1 MDSGQG
7 PGPSQNNHSRGRNSK
22 YRPKP
27 RNPKHQKPTNQN
39 SDTRQPPAGQRR
51 YNGARTKVDHQPG
64 QNKNRRRPTF
74 IGYQFL
80 YKVSQCD
87 SKDIITEFNK
97 NKIAIMDILQ
107 NPIEKLDFFP
117 IILEI
122 ANKVSDSNFPQL
134 KLEFILNICNSN
146 FIKLHL
152 VLYLA
157 NLPFCATKRDNM
169 MYWNDQ
175 VKFWNNLIVLLETIT
190 AISPSTAMNRCR
202 ALIESSSKACI
213 DLLKERHGFVLPEEY
228 TLRLQKVRDMITE
241 HEKVKETE
249 VLENP
254 YRIPICEGEPPTS
267 FRQLSLLPT
276 EEDLLE
282 TQPFL
287 RPNIVKGAYSDVD
300 HYLDVQFRLLRED
313 CFGPIR
319 EGIQQFRKDPNRRHY
334 DNIRL
339 FRNVHFAEPYV
350 STVNFGNIIEV
361 DRHTKRSFMNIKW
374 EYNKRF
380 LYGALILLSKDNCKS
395 FIVGTIAD
403 REPKYLSK
411 GKIPVSLIT
420 ERKSLD
426 INKDEQYI
434 MIESDVYFEPYYHV
448 LKVLQDQSF
457 PQHLTMK
464 KYIVDVEASTK
475 PPQFFENKNIGNILP
490 TAEET
495 GLNDS
500 QYEAFKLALTHEF
513 AVIQGPPG
521 TGKTYMG
528 VKVAEYLLQNINH
541 MGCLLLIVCYT
552 NHALDQFLEAIL
564 NITTSLVRIG
574 GQSRLEI
581 MKPYN
586 LNNVR
591 SQNKHSQYN
600 SLYYEK
606 KDKLKEAILHLKQ
619 LQNNIISLDSGITNI
634 HTLSLVQE
642 SKVVCGYIRERYSQ
656 DTVTTFCLVDWLFD
670 NIKIDYNMPIPDI
683 QFLQNELNAFY
694 SNTENDHRTI
704 HDNDF
709 DEFAIEDA
717 CVSNICV
724 FSLKDEYERV
734 IKLMTSK
741 GDSRVIYEVLTLIE
755 VFKEMKSRWEQDED
769 ADSKVACGN
778 PSKMPIYNRWKLYFQ
793 WVADLKI
800 KLLENVSTLQDNALA
815 AKVEYDEARMI
826 LDIDSIT
833 EKKVVGMTTTGAAR
847 LQKMI
852 KELAPPIVIIEEAA
866 EVLEQHIITTLHKN
880 CQHVILIG
888 DQQQLRPSAAH
899 MELARHYNIEVS
911 LFERMINNKIHSRR
925 LAVQHRM
932 RPEFAALISP
942 HIYPDLQNHPS
953 VENFPK
959 IRGMKKN
966 LFFYTHDHLEESGK
980 DSTSKFNSKEAD
992 VALRLA
998 NYLMQQGYDPQD
1010 ITLLCCYT
1018 AQMFYM
1024 KREKKN
1030 YVHLNDVKVTVVD
1043 NYQGEESKIIILSL
1057 VRNNL
1062 DNKIGFLATPNRVCV
1077 ALSRAKEGFY
1087 IFGNINMLKSQSELW
1102 KNISGTLEQEDS
1114 VGSSLQLQC
1123 SFHPE
1128 QITNITTDSD
1138 FDMAPEGGC
1147 LLKCNLNLSCG
1158 HVCPLVCHGYDRN
1171 HETIQCIEKCQR
1183 KICEKQ
1189 HVCPLACARE
1199 CEPCKVIVNKKL
1211 PCTHYMDTWCSTEP
1225 KDAKCLSI
1233 VSVILPHC
1241 GHEAQKACY
1250 VDLASVKCSVPCKAR
1265 MNCGHVCEKFCH
1277 VISDPDH
1284 EKTKCEK
1291 PCANVK
1297 KGCTFTSEIDTDSLA
1312 HQCQKMCY
1320 EECDECKVEVKKRRT
1335 TCKHLEQVPC
1345 NVDINSIKCKKK
1357 CARVLKCNHFCMK
1370 LCNEKCGDCDQ
1381 LVNKV
1386 IPGCNHVVRVKCSV
1400 EPTKYD
1406 CTQQCKRLLEC
1417 GHECLKQCNQPCD
1430 ARECGEL
1437 SNKSTTGLCGHQIMI
1452 PCKMAKNNPN
1462 DPSFKKE
1469 LLRYCKFPCSAVLSC
1484 DHRCVGSCSECYQF
1498 RLHAPCA
1505 AKCNKDIICGHRCVE
1520 PCNEVCP
1527 PCNKPCEVRCPH
1539 SKCNNQCGKP
1549 CVSCKEK
1556 CTRRCPHGQC
1566 KRLCGQACSVAAC
1579 SEPCPKIQK
1588 CKHPCRGLC
1597 GHPCPNVCKICK
1609 PDDFPKDFLGDDYED
1624 DAKLVLLED
1633 CNHIVE
1639 VEEMDTWMF
1648 SKMDTIGIKSCPKC
1662 RKPILKSYR
1671 YKDIINNI
1679 FKFDINPVKEKVYGS
1694 KRDITAKMEELNNKL
1709 QHLFNEDIQ
1718 TLFNFR
1724 NSYLSDYPERA
1735 YKELEKYVKKNK
1747 RLSLMQIEMSLIY
1760 CNILE
1765 ILFEKRKNYSGV
1777 AKHFLAEFTSQINDI
1792 YRYLIRNVKKI
1803 NYQQQQDINCEIN
1816 RVHATIQYE
1825 NLVRNY
1831 YTINKQPD
1839 ILKAF
1844 NDTERIIFSI
1854 ERFNKEKGTAAL
1866 KSLQNVIKSNVVV
1879 IFEQERKMIVKA
1891 IGLKAGHWFKC
1902 PNGHFYCIGDCGG
1915 AMVVGKC
1922 PDCGT
1927 AVGGTRHTLLSD
1939 NKHASE
1945 MDDSKFP
1952 AWSEQNNLEN
1962 FHLD

>member
-7 PGPSQNNHSRGRNSK
+7 PGTSRNNHNRGRNSK
-22 YRPKP
+22 YRPNP
-27 RNPKHQKPTNQN
+27 RKPKHQKPTNQN
-39 SDTRQPPAGQRR
+39 SDTRQTPGVRQ
-51 YNGARTKVDHQPG
+51 YNAAHSKFDHHSG
-64 QNKNRRRPTF
+64 ENKNKRRPTF

-80 YKVSQCD
+80 FKVSQCD

-97 NKIAIMDILQ
+97 HKIAIMDVLQ

-134 KLEFILNICNSN
+134 KLEFILDICNSN

-157 NLPFCATKRDNM
+157 NLPYCATKRDNLL
-169 MYWNDQ
+169 YWNDQ

-190 AISPSTAMNRCR
+190 AISPFTAMTRCR
-202 ALIESSSKACI
+202 ALIEGSSKACI

-228 TLRLQKVRDMITE
+228 TLRLQNVRDMIME
-241 HEKVKETE
+241 HEKVKESE

-254 YRIPICEGEPPTS
+254 SRIPMCEGEPPTS

-319 EGIQQFRKDPNRRHY
+319 EGIQQYRKEPNRRHY
-334 DNIRL
+334 DNIRI

-350 STVNFGNIIEV
+350 SAVNFGIIIEV
-361 DRHTKRSFMNIKW
+361 DRHTKKSFKTIKW
-374 EYNKRF
+374 DYNKRF

-395 FIVGTIAD
+395 FIVATIAD
-403 REPKYLSK
+403 REPKYLSR

-420 ERKSLD
+420 ERKRLD
-426 INKDEQYI
+426 FNKDDKYI

-457 PQHLTMK
+457 PKHLPMK
-464 KYIVDVEASTK
+464 KYIVDVEASSK
-475 PPQFFENKNIGNILP
+475 APQFFENKNIENILP

-495 GLNDS
+495 GLNNS

-528 VKVAEYLLQNINH
+528 VKVAEYLLRNLH
-541 MGCLLLIVCYT
+541 HVDCLLLIVCYT

-564 NITTSLVRIG
+564 NITDSLVRIG
-574 GQSRLEI
+574 GQSRLDT

-591 SQNKHSQYN
+591 SKNKHSHYN

-606 KDKLKEAILHLKQ
+606 KDKLKQTILHLKQ
-619 LQNNIISLDSGITNI
+619 LQNNILALDSGITNI
-634 HTLSLVQE
+634 NTMSLVEE
-642 SKVVCGYIRERYSQ
+642 SKVVCGNIRERYSQ
-656 DTVTTFCLVDWLFD
+656 GTATTYCLVDWLIEKV
-670 NIKIDYNMPIPDI
+670 NIKFHVELPDI
-683 QFLQNELNAFY
+683 QFLQNELNAFC
-694 SNTENDHRTI
+694 SNTENDYRTI
-704 HDNDF
+704 HDDLDDF
-709 DEFAIEDA
+709 VMEDA

-724 FSLKDEYERV
+724 FSLKNEYERV
-734 IKLMTSK
+734 IKLMTNN
-741 GDSRVIYEVLTLIE
+741 GDYREIYKILTVID
-755 VFKEMKSRWEQDED
+755 VFKEMKSLWEQDEN
-769 ADSKVACGN
+769 AHTNVARGN
-778 PSKMPIYNRWKLYFQ
+778 PTKMPIYNRWKLYFQ
-793 WVADLKI
+793 WVAKLKI

-815 AKVEYDEARMI
+815 AKEEYDEARMI
-826 LDIDSIT
+826 LDIDTIK

-932 RPEFAALISP
+932 RPEFSALISP
-942 HIYPDLQNHPS
+942 HIYPDLQNHAS

-966 LFFYTHDHLEESGK
+966 LFFYTHDNLEETGN

-998 NYLMQQGYDPQD
+998 NYLMQQGYNSED
-1010 ITLLCCYT
+1010 ITLLCCYA

-1030 YVHLNDVKVTVVD
+1030 YVHLDNVKVTVVD

-1057 VRNNL
+1057 VRNNI

-1102 KNISGTLEQEDS
+1102 KNISATLEQEDS
-1114 VGSSLQLQC
+1114 VGSSIELQC
-1123 SFHPE
+1123 LFHPE
-1128 QITNITTDSD
+1128 QITNITTDVD
-1138 FDMAPEGGC
+1138 FDKVPEGGC
-1147 LLKCNLNLSCG
+1147 LLKCNLSLSCG

-1171 HETIQCIEKCQR
+1171 HEKITCIEKCER

-1189 HVCPLACARE
+1189 HVCPLRCARQ
-1199 CEPCKVIVNKKL
+1199 CEPCKVILNKKL
-1211 PCTHYMDTWCSTEP
+1211 PCTHYMDIWCSTEP
-1225 KDAKCLSI
+1225 KDAKCLTT

-1250 VDLASVKCSVPCKAR
+1250 VDLDFVKCSVPCKAR
-1265 MNCGHVCEKFCH
+1265 MNCGHVCEKSCH
-1277 VISDPDH
+1277 VTSDPYH
-1284 EKTKCEK
+1284 EATKCEK

-1297 KGCTFTSEIDTDSLA
+1297 KGCTFTSEIENESLA

-1345 NVDINSIKCKKK
+1345 NVDINTIKCKNK
-1357 CARVLKCNHFCMK
+1357 CARKLKCDHFCKKM
-1370 LCNEKCGDCDQ
+1370 CNEKCGDCDQ

-1386 IPGCNHVVRVKCSV
+1386 IPGCNHVERVKCSV
-1400 EPTKYD
+1400 EPTKD
-1406 CTQQCKRLLEC
+1406 KCTQQCKLLLEC
-1417 GHECLKQCNQPCD
+1417 GHGCLKQCNQPCD
-1430 ARECGEL
+1430 ARECEEF
-1437 SNKSTTGLCGHQIMI
+1437 SEKSTTGLCGHKIII
-1452 PCKMAKNNPN
+1452 PCKMAKDDPN
-1462 DPSFKKE
+1462 DPRFKKQ
-1469 LLRYCKFPCSAVLSC
+1469 LLRYCKFPCSALLSC
-1484 DHRCVGSCSECYQF
+1484 DHRCEGSCSKCYQF

-1527 PCNKPCEVRCPH
+1527 PCNKPCEVSCPH
-1539 SKCNNQCGKP
+1539 SKCNNKCGSP
-1549 CVSCKEK
+1549 CVFCKEK
-1556 CTRRCPHGQC
+1556 CARRCPHGQC
-1566 KRLCGQACSVAAC
+1566 NRLCGQPCSVAAC
-1579 SEPCPKIQK
+1579 SEPCPKMQK

-1633 CNHIVE
+1633 CNHIIE
-1639 VEEMDTWMF
+1639 VEEMDTWMS
-1648 SKMDTIGIKSCPKC
+1648 SKMDTIGIKTCPKC
-1662 RKPILKSYR
+1662 RKPIFKSYR

-1694 KRDITAKMEELNNKL
+1694 KRDITVKMEELNNKL
-1709 QHLFNEDIQ
+1709 QHIYSEDIKDI
-1718 TLFNFR
+1718 LIHPNPA
-1724 NSYLSDYPERA
+1724 YPERA
-1735 YKELEKYVKKNK
+1735 YNALMKYIKKNK

-1760 CNILE
+1760 SNILE
-1765 ILFEKRKNYSGV
+1765 ILLEKRIIYLKV
-1777 AKHFLAEFTSQINDI
+1777 AKHFKAEFTSQINDI
-1792 YRYLIRNVKKI
+1792 CRYLIRNVKKI

-1816 RVHATIQYE
+1816 RLHATIQYE
-1825 NLVRNY
+1825 KLVSSV
-1831 YTINKQPD
+1831 YTLKNQPD
-1839 ILKAF
+1839 ILKAIE
-1844 NDTERIIFSI
+1844 DTERIIFSI
-1854 ERFNKEKGTAAL
+1854 ETFDKEKGTAAL
-1866 KSLQNVIKSNVVV
+1866 KSLKDVIKSNMV
-1879 IFEQERKMIVKA
+1879 IVFEQERTMIVKA

-1902 PNGHFYCIGDCGG
+1902 PNGHFYCIGECGG

-1927 AVGGTRHTLLSD
+1927 AVGGTSHTLLPS
-1939 NKHASE
+1939 NSHAKE

-1962 FHLD
+1962 FQLD

>member
-7 PGPSQNNHSRGRNSK
+7 PGPSQNNHNRGRNSK
-22 YRPKP
+22 YRPNP
-27 RNPKHQKPTNQN
+27 RNPRNQKPRNQN
-39 SDTRQPPAGQRR
+39 SDTRQPPNVQRPHNASR
-51 YNGARTKVDHQPG
+51 TTFARQPG
-64 QNKNRRRPTF
+64 ENRNRSRPAF

-97 NKIAIMDILQ
+97 NKIAIMDVLQ

-117 IILEI
+117 LILEI
-122 ANKVSDSNFPQL
+122 ANKVSDCNFPQL
-134 KLEFILNICNSN
+134 KLEFILGICNSN

-169 MYWNDQ
+169 LYWNDQ

-190 AISPSTAMNRCR
+190 AISPSTAMSRCR
-202 ALIESSSKACI
+202 VLIESSSKACI
-213 DLLKERHGFVLPEEY
+213 DLLKERHGFELPEEY
-228 TLRLQKVRDMITE
+228 MLRLQRVKDLITQ

-254 YRIPICEGEPPTS
+254 YRIPNCEGEPPTS

-287 RPNIVKGAYSDVD
+287 RPNIVMGAYSDVD

-334 DNIRL
+334 DNIRI

-350 STVNFGNIIEV
+350 SDVNFGNIIEV
-361 DRHTKRSFMNIKW
+361 DRHTKRIFKNIKW

-380 LYGALILLSKDNCKS
+380 LFGALILLSKDNCKS
-395 FIVGTIAD
+395 FIVGTVAD
-403 REPKYLSK
+403 REPKYFSR

-420 ERKSLD
+420 ERKRLD
-426 INKDEQYI
+426 INKDDNFL

-457 PQHLTMK
+457 PEHLPMK
-464 KYIVDVEASTK
+464 KYIVDVEASSK
-475 PPQFFENKNIGNILP
+475 PPQFFESKNIDNILP

-495 GLNDS
+495 GLNNS
-500 QYEAFKLALTHEF
+500 QYEAFKLAITHEF

-528 VKVAEYLLQNINH
+528 VKVAEYLLQNLDHI
-541 MGCLLLIVCYT
+541 GCLLLIVCYT

-564 NITTSLVRIG
+564 NITDSLVRIG

-581 MKPYN
+581 MKPHN

-591 SQNKHSQYN
+591 RDNIYSRYT

-606 KDKLKEAILHLKQ
+606 KDKLKITILHLKQ
-619 LQNNIISLDSGITNI
+619 LQNNILSLDSGITTI
-634 HTLSLVQE
+634 YTLSLVEE
-642 SKVVCGYIRERYSQ
+642 SKAVCDQIRKRYSQ
-656 DTVTTFCLVDWLFD
+656 GTRTTYCLMDWLIE
-670 NIKIDYNMPIPDI
+670 NIIIDYNMPMPDI
-683 QFLQNELNAFY
+683 QFLQNEVNAFD
-694 SNTENDHRTI
+694 SNTGDDRRTAHND
-704 HDNDF
+704 DL
-709 DEFAIEDA
+709 DEFVIEDA

-724 FSLKDEYERV
+724 FSLKHEYEHV
-734 IKLMTSK
+734 IQMITRNDDYRK
-741 GDSRVIYEVLTLIE
+741 ICQVLTVIE
-755 VFKEMKSRWEQDED
+755 VFKAMKSRWDED
-769 ADSKVACGN
+769 ENADTEVPCGN
-778 PSKMPIYNRWKLYFQ
+778 PTKMPTYNRWKLYFQ

-800 KLLENVSTLQDNALA
+800 KLVENVSTLQDNALA
-815 AKVEYDEARMI
+815 AKEEYDEARMI
-826 LDIDSIT
+826 LDIDTIKD
-833 EKKVVGMTTTGAAR
+833 KKVVGMTTTGAAR

-932 RPEFAALISP
+932 RPEFSALISP

-953 VENFPK
+953 VENFPN

-966 LFFYTHDHLEESGK
+966 LFFYTHDHLEETGK

-998 NYLMQQGYDPQD
+998 NYLMMQGYEPQD

-1102 KNISGTLEQEDS
+1102 MKISGTLEQEDS
-1114 VGSSLQLQC
+1114 VGPSLQLQC
-1123 SFHPE
+1123 FFHPE
-1128 QITNITTDSD
+1128 NITNITTDSD
-1138 FDMAPEGGC
+1138 FDQVPEGGC
-1147 LLKCNLNLSCG
+1147 MLKCDINLSCG
-1158 HVCPLVCHGYDRN
+1158 HGCPLVCHGYDRN
-1171 HETIQCIEKCQR
+1171 HETIKCIEKCER
-1183 KICEKQ
+1183 FCENQ
-1189 HVCPLACARE
+1189 HVCPLPCAIE
-1199 CEPCKVIVNKKL
+1199 CAPCKVFVNKNL
-1211 PCTHYMDTWCSTEP
+1211 PCTHNMDIWCSTEP
-1225 KDAKCLSI
+1225 KDAKCLTTI
-1233 VSVILPHC
+1233 SVILSDC

-1250 VDLASVKCSVPCKAR
+1250 VDLAFVKCSVPCKAR
-1265 MNCGHVCEKFCH
+1265 MNCGHVCEKWCH
-1277 VISDPDH
+1277 VKSDPDH
-1284 EKTKCEK
+1284 EQTKCEK
-1291 PCANVK
+1291 PCANKK
-1297 KGCTFTSEIDTDSLA
+1297 KGCTLTSEIESESVA
-1312 HQCQKMCY
+1312 HQCQNMCY
-1320 EECDECKVEVKKRRT
+1320 EECDECKVEVTKRRT
-1335 TCKHLEQVPC
+1335 TCRHSEKVPC
-1345 NVDINSIKCKKK
+1345 NVDINTIQCKKK
-1357 CARVLKCNHFCMK
+1357 CARKLKCNHFCKK
-1370 LCNEKCGDCDQ
+1370 LCNEQCGDCDQ
-1381 LVNKV
+1381 EVDKV
-1386 IPGCNHVVRVKCSV
+1386 IPGCNHVVRVQCSIV
-1400 EPTKYD
+1400 PTED
-1406 CTQQCKRLLEC
+1406 HCTQKCKRLLEC

-1430 ARECGEL
+1430 VRECEEF
-1437 SNKSTTGLCGHQIMI
+1437 SNQSTTGLCGHKIII
-1452 PCKMAKNNPN
+1452 PCKMAKNDPN
-1462 DPSFKKE
+1462 DPKFKKK

-1484 DHRCVGSCSECYQF
+1484 DHRCEGSCSECYQF

-1505 AKCNKDIICGHRCVE
+1505 AKCNKDIICGHRCIE

-1527 PCNKPCEVRCPH
+1527 PCNKPCEVSCPH
-1539 SKCNNQCGKP
+1539 SKCKNQCGRP

-1556 CTRRCPHGQC
+1556 CARRCPHGQC
-1566 KRLCGQACSVAAC
+1566 NKLCGQPCSIAAC
-1579 SEPCPKIQK
+1579 SEPCPKKQK
-1588 CKHPCRGLC
+1588 CEHPCRGLC

-1633 CNHIVE
+1633 CHHIIE
-1639 VEEMDTWMF
+1639 VEEMDTWMS
-1648 SKMDTIGIKSCPKC
+1648 SKMNAIGIKSCPKC

-1694 KRDITAKMEELNNKL
+1694 KQDIIVKMEELNHKL
-1709 QHLFNEDIQ
+1709 QHINVEYKKNKLISPNIYKSVYHEQ
-1718 TLFNFR
+1718 
-1724 NSYLSDYPERA
+1724 A
-1735 YKELEKYVKKNK
+1735 YIELQKYVKRNK
-1747 RLSLMQIEMSLIY
+1747 RLSLMQIEMSLMY
-1760 CNILE
+1760 SNILE
-1765 ILFEKRKNYSGV
+1765 ILLEKIKMYKSV
-1777 AKHFLAEFTSQINDI
+1777 EKHFIAEFTSQINDI

-1816 RVHATIQYE
+1816 RLHATIQYE
-1825 NLVRNY
+1825 QLVKNV
-1831 YTINKQPD
+1831 YTLKNQPD
-1839 ILKAF
+1839 ILKAIE
-1844 NDTERIIFSI
+1844 DTEKIIFSI
-1854 ERFNKEKGTAAL
+1854 ETYNKDKGIAAL
-1866 KSLQNVIKSNVVV
+1866 KSLKDVIKSNVV
-1879 IFEQERKMIVKA
+1879 IMFEQERKMIVKA

-1922 PDCGT
+1922 PDCGA
-1927 AVGGTRHTLLSD
+1927 AVGGTSHTLLPS
-1939 NKHASE
+1939 NSHAKE
-1945 MDDSKFP
+1945 MDGSKYP
-1952 AWSEQNNLEN
+1952 AWSEQNNLDN